1 MCETAVEYRSVCR
14 CIPKNKTVDSDNPKL
29 NVLLL
34 HSARAHRK
42 SVNAASPV
50 AFMAFIAFI
59 AWHESRG
66 RVRTQQTA
74 DWRNKQWNSAYLLQY
89 GAAIQTSWILDV
101 QFSWFGY
108 GLGQYAFLSMILKPG
123 FLNFHLLKCCGL
135 YPLVAG
141 TLKKDPSFLSD
152 SLPSA

>member
-14 CIPKNKTVDSDNPKL
+14 CIPKKKTVDSDNPKL

-42 SVNAASPV
+42 SANAASPV

-59 AWHESRG
+59 AWHECRG

-74 DWRNKQWNSAYLLQY
+74 DYKKKTWNSAYLLQF
-89 GAAIQTSWILDV
+89 GVNTSWILRCL
-101 QFSWFGY
+101 QFLY
-108 GLGQYAFLSMILKPG
+108 TILKSWIPELPSVER
-123 FLNFHLLKCCGL
+123 FWSISPRCSHS
-135 YPLVAG
+135 YR
-141 TLKKDPSFLSD
+141 DPSFLRAAS
-152 SLPSA
+152 PSA